1 MRQRSS
7 PKPAHSEREV
17 ASFKRKSLAR
27 QRSVP
32 DRIRIFVV
40 DDHEVVRIGLQSL
53 LRLARGMEVVGEAST
68 KTDALDKIRSL
79 TPDLVLMDIRLPDG
93 SGVDACREIR
103 ALSPQ
108 TRILFLTSYSD
119 DETVLAAILS
129 GAHGYILKEINTK
142 SLLQAIRTVAA
153 GHSLLHPEVTKR
165 TIQWL
170 RLLAD
175 PERQPEAPHLSDR
188 ERRILVLLSEGKTN
202 KEIAAAL
209 ELSDKT
215 VKNYLANAY
224 EKLRVSRRSE
234 AAAVFSRKYK

>member
-1 MRQRSS
+1 M
-7 PKPAHSEREV
+7 
-17 ASFKRKSLAR
+17 ASFKSKLSVRRKSPR
-27 QRSVP
+27 
-32 DRIRIFVV
+32 DRIRILVV
-40 DDHEVVRIGLQSL
+40 DDHEVVRIGLQSV
-53 LRLARGMEVVGEAST
+53 LRLARGLEIVGEAAT
-68 KTDALDKIRSL
+68 KADAVAQVRSL

-103 ALSPQ
+103 AVSPQ
-108 TRILFLTSYSD
+108 TRILFLTSYTD

-129 GAHGYILKEINTK
+129 GAHGYILKEIDTK

-170 RLLAD
+170 SLLAD
-175 PERQPEAPHLSDR
+175 PHSERTAPALSDQ
-188 ERRILVLLSEGKTN
+188 ERRVLVLLAEGKTN

-209 ELSDKT
+209 DLSDKT

-224 EKLRVSRRSE
+224 EKLQVSRRSE

>member
-1 MRQRSS
+1 M
-7 PKPAHSEREV
+7 
-17 ASFKRKSLAR
+17 ASFKSKHSVRRKSPR
-27 QRSVP
+27 
-32 DRIRIFVV
+32 DRIRILVV
-40 DDHEVVRIGLQSL
+40 DDHEVVRIGLQSV
-53 LRLARGMEVVGEAST
+53 LRLARGLEIVGEAAS
-68 KTDALDKIRSL
+68 KADALAQVRSL

-103 ALSPQ
+103 AVSPQ
-108 TRILFLTSYSD
+108 TRILFLTSYTD

-129 GAHGYILKEINTK
+129 GAHGYILKEIDTK

-170 RLLAD
+170 HLLAD
-175 PERQPEAPHLSDR
+175 PHSERTAPALSDQ
-188 ERRILVLLSEGKTN
+188 ERRVLVLLAEGKTN

-209 ELSDKT
+209 DLSDKT

-224 EKLRVSRRSE
+224 EKLQVSRRSE

>member
-1 MRQRSS
+1 M
-7 PKPAHSEREV
+7 
-17 ASFKRKSLAR
+17 ASFKSKLSVRRKSPR
-27 QRSVP
+27 
-32 DRIRIFVV
+32 DRIRILVV
-40 DDHEVVRIGLQSL
+40 DDHEVVRIGLQSV
-53 LRLARGMEVVGEAST
+53 LRLARGLEIVGEAAT
-68 KTDALDKIRSL
+68 KADAVAQVRSL

-103 ALSPQ
+103 AVSPQ
-108 TRILFLTSYSD
+108 TRILFLTSYTD

-129 GAHGYILKEINTK
+129 GAHGYILKEIDTK

-170 RLLAD
+170 HLLAG
-175 PERQPEAPHLSDR
+175 PHSERTAPALSDQ
-188 ERRILVLLSEGKTN
+188 ERRVLVLLAEGKTN

-209 ELSDKT
+209 DLSDKT

-224 EKLRVSRRSE
+224 EKLQVSRRSE